1 MVPMAWSLSIFSTI
15 CLINVLY
22 CPDDLRPGRPV
33 YMAAWSGNVVSENQ
47 ESVLPSYLLL
57 LWPNTPVPINA
68 PKSGKRMELVNHDW
82 EPRAPSP
89 FCIWENR
96 SPIST
101 SFEINRSNGDSIT
114 YPDFFVGAMETP
126 LHDLILFCKWC
137 SNRCARDKRL
147 YKV

>member
-1 MVPMAWSLSIFSTI
+1 VTESIWEHHLVMQF
-15 CLINVLY
+15 
-22 CPDDLRPGRPV
+22 G
-33 YMAAWSGNVVSENQ
+33 
-47 ESVLPSYLLL
+47 
-57 LWPNTPVPINA
+57 VPINA

-137 SNRCARDKRL
+137 SRLDSVVAKPLRQGQKTIQGVANPLTRLGIEGKRRSISSASRT
-147 YKV
+147 